1 MEENN
6 KKWENVEHQLASELI
21 SGSVRQAKAKDFAIW
36 CLTVAIVI
44 IGIGMSAINYK
55 NDCDW
60 RELFSSYDYVSQDG
74 NGQNYYNADVGG
86 DVLNGA
92 TSTET
97 EEQK

>member
-36 CLTVAIVI
+36 CLPVAIVI

-60 RELFSSYDYVSQDG
+60 RKLFSSYDYVSQDG

>member
-44 IGIGMSAINYK
+44 IGIGSITRMT
-55 NDCDW
+55 
-60 RELFSSYDYVSQDG
+60 
-74 NGQNYYNADVGG
+74 
-86 DVLNGA
+86 A
-92 TSTET
+92 TGENCSVRMTMFHRMEMVRIIIT
-97 EEQK
+97 QM